1 MPYLKKLKSIQKNA
15 RLYLMSNFLAA
26 IGFSIFFVI
35 FNIYLRKIGIS
46 TAHIGMINAAFPWGL
61 AFFIFI
67 SGIIS
72 DNIGRKKSFI
82 LGIWVEAS
90 MLLLLILTKN
100 PYLMMGAAFFQGMGS
115 SFFIVSE
122 APFLT
127 ESSSSFER
135 THLFSFSFSALII
148 GDFIGSLLSGFLP
161 SILSKSEIIGMK
173 YTLFTGVI
181 ILFTSSFF
189 LYQLNENW
197 QKTKKKINFNMFFE
211 PFKALK
217 KDYKKL
223 KIVIIFA
230 ATNLMLGAGAGLIIP
245 FFNLYFKDRFQLPIS
260 SIGII
265 FSIGSI
271 ITATGTLIA
280 PVVKERFGAIKAI
293 VLMQALSL
301 PFILVLAF
309 TKKTYLAITSYFTRG
324 ALMNA
329 AVPINQNTYM
339 ELVPED
345 IRASAVSLTEMS
357 WNISWGIAAS
367 ISGMLIGRFGYTLPI
382 LLMFAF
388 YFSGVLF
395 FYINM
400 RNYKITDEKG
410 S

>member
-1 MPYLKKLKSIQKNA
+1 
-15 RLYLMSNFLAA
+15 
-26 IGFSIFFVI
+26 
-35 FNIYLRKIGIS
+35 
-46 TAHIGMINAAFPWGL
+46 
-61 AFFIFI
+61 
-67 SGIIS
+67 
-72 DNIGRKKSFI
+72 
-82 LGIWVEAS
+82 
-90 MLLLLILTKN
+90 
-100 PYLMMGAAFFQGMGS
+100 
-115 SFFIVSE
+115 
-122 APFLT
+122 
-127 ESSSSFER
+127 
-135 THLFSFSFSALII
+135 
-148 GDFIGSLLSGFLP
+148 
-161 SILSKSEIIGMK
+161 MK
-173 YTLFTGVI
+173 YTLFTGII
-181 ILFTSSFF
+181 ILFASSFF

-211 PFKALK
+211 PFKTLK

-230 ATNLMLGAGAGLIIP
+230 VTNLMLGAGAGLVIP
-245 FFNLYFKDRFQLPIS
+245 FFNLYFKDKFQLPIS

-271 ITATGTLIA
+271 VTATGTLIA

-345 IRASAVSLTEMS
+345 IKASAVSLTEMS

-382 LLMFAF
+382 LLMFVF

-400 RNYKITDEKG
+400 RNYKIIDEKR

>member
-1 MPYLKKLKSIQKNA
+1 L
-15 RLYLMSNFLAA
+15 
-26 IGFSIFFVI
+26 
-35 FNIYLRKIGIS
+35 
-46 TAHIGMINAAFPWGL
+46 
-61 AFFIFI
+61 
-67 SGIIS
+67 
-72 DNIGRKKSFI
+72 
-82 LGIWVEAS
+82 EE
-90 MLLLLILTKN
+90 KN
-100 PYLMMGAAFFQGMGS
+100 PSYWVYG
-115 SFFIVSE
+115 
-122 APFLT
+122 PFLT

-173 YTLFTGVI
+173 YTLFTGII
-181 ILFTSSFF
+181 ILFASSFF

-217 KDYKKL
+217 M

-309 TKKTYLAITSYFTRG
+309 TKKTYLAMNLLLKTLIWNWFPKTSEH
-324 ALMNA
+324 
-329 AVPINQNTYM
+329 QQ
-339 ELVPED
+339 
-345 IRASAVSLTEMS
+345 
-357 WNISWGIAAS
+357 
-367 ISGMLIGRFGYTLPI
+367 
-382 LLMFAF
+382 
-388 YFSGVLF
+388 
-395 FYINM
+395 
-400 RNYKITDEKG
+400 
-410 S
+410 